1 MAVAFVF
8 PGQGS
13 QAVGMGRTLAETYP
27 EARAVLDEVD
37 AALGGGLLQLI
48 FEGPEEELRKTA
60 NTQPAIMAV
69 SIACHR
75 VLVKEAGGR
84 FQLPLY
90 YSGHSLGEYSA
101 LVAAGAMQL
110 KDAVRALRAR
120 GTFMQE

>member
-1 MAVAFVF
+1 MPVAFVF

-13 QAVGMGRTLAETYP
+13 QAVGMGRTPAEPYP

-101 LVAAGAMQL
+101 PVAPGSMGPARTAP
-110 KDAVRALRAR
+110 AVRAR
-120 GTFMQE
+120 GR